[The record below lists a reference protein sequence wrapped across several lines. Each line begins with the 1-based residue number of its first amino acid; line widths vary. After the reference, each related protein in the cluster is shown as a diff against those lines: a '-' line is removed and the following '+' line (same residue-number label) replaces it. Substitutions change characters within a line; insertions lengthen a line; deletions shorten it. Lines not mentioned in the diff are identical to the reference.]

1 MLDGMDGTTMANAS
15 VTNILSQIATVEREI
30 INPVSGSAIYAYDE
44 IPYTISTADM
54 PLFVNFP
61 GQLLSNEK
69 LATNRKYVVYKE
81 TRNFKLSLFIGSY
94 GQGVEGEKFEELN
107 PYFDLVYNKFGS
119 YPHLKNMGGIQS
131 SKLIADTGDGTLE
144 FIGSMWFGSAFTL
157 QVVSKVLRLLGDNE

>member
-69 LATNRKYVVYKE
+69 LAGYE
-81 TRNFKLSLFIGSY
+81 A
-94 GQGVEGEKFEELN
+94 GQQKFGEATGATTQVASVLN
-107 PYFDLVYNKFGS
+107 PT
-119 YPHLKNMGGIQS
+119 GGASAATESTTTTS
-131 SKLIADTGDGTLE
+131 S
-144 FIGSMWFGSAFTL
+144 
-157 QVVSKVLRLLGDNE
+157 VLL